1 MKTASR
7 ILSILLLVALLV
19 GCLAGCTESQT
30 PTTGVKPQAVDY
42 ASQLKLDMDTSK
54 VKMEVTV
61 KNFVDGDTVHF
72 YADAAGF
79 PDGVLKGR
87 FLAINTPESTGRIEP
102 YGKAASRYTKE
113 ALKDAESIIV
123 ESDSDKWEL
132 DSTGGRY
139 LVWVWYKKAGMTEYR
154 NLNLEILQNGLA
166 VASNTAGN
174 GYGDICVSALDQA
187 KNLKLNVYSGE
198 KDPEFYDGA
207 AVELTLKE
215 LRTNIQS
222 YADMSV
228 AFECVITSNSQDTVY
243 VEQFDEESQMYYG
256 ISVYYGNAGLTG
268 DGLKILSIGNK
279 ARIVGKVQYY
289 ETGDTWQ
296 ISGLKY
302 RIMKP
307 NDPENIQQIG
317 TGFEPAY
324 VLTDA
329 ETFVNGTK
337 DVMVT
342 DPETKEDVIKSF
354 RYNALAM
361 NTSLEMKNLVV
372 KSAYTTN
379 KEESASYGAISL
391 TCEVDGKQITVRTVP
406 LYDADGKLI
415 TQDTFIGK
423 TIDVKGIMD
432 YYDGEYQI
440 KVFRPD
446 QITIH

>member
-1 MKTASR
+1 M
-7 ILSILLLVALLV
+7 LLCAFFTF
-19 GCLAGCTESQT
+19 A
-30 PTTGVKPQAVDY
+30 QAAQADFVDY
-42 ASQLKLDMDTSK
+42 AAQLDFNRASET
-54 VKMEVTV
+54 VKAEVTV
-61 KNFVDGDTVHF
+61 KTFVDGDTVHF

-256 ISVYYGNAGLTG
+256 ISIYYGNAGLTG

-289 ETGDTWQ
+289 ETGVTWQ

-302 RIMKP
+302 RAMKP
-307 NDPENIQQIG
+307 KDPENIQLISEGHSAAYREIDADTFASG
-317 TGFEPAY
+317 TRDI
-324 VLTDA
+324 LI
-329 ETFVNGTK
+329 
-337 DVMVT
+337 T
-342 DPETKEDVIKSF
+342 DPNSGEENTVSF
-354 RYNALAM
+354 RFTELAM
-361 NTSLEMKNLVV
+361 NTTVSMKNLTV
-372 KSAYTTN
+372 KNVYTTE
-379 KEESASYGAISL
+379 KEGSSSSGAMTLS
-391 TCEVDGKQITVRTVP
+391 CEVDGIPVKVRTAV
-406 LYDADGKLI
+406 LRDENGNLI
-415 TQDTFIGK
+415 TEDEYLGK
-423 TIDVKGIMD
+423 TIDVPGIIV
-432 YYDGEYQI
+432 YFEGEYQI
-440 KVFRPD
+440 KVFTPN
-446 QITIH
+446 QITVH

>member
-30 PTTGVKPQAVDY
+30 PTTGEKPQAVDY
-42 ASQLKLDMDTSK
+42 ASQLKLDMDSSK

-72 YADAAGF
+72 YADAAVF